1 MEFRRCMPPCTRFIA
16 REDPHSKCILCLG
29 FSHAREAV
37 YGTSNCEICDDFRLI
52 TLRSRLEDYE
62 CESSK
67 FSRRASSTNAP
78 PREIAA
84 SREAAASRRAA
95 SWGSD
100 VELEEMESEQTGLA
114 FSLPPSSERARAN
127 SPVEF
132 LPDFQFPSPKAR
144 DFVSFGLD
152 DILHTAASD
161 SEDFGPALA
170 DALPPN
176 SQEARPSAA
185 YSELVDVL
193 SRATE
198 KLALDWPDEPRE
210 SRASKLDDRFLIGAH
225 SKLERRKLP
234 FFSDLHR
241 EISSSWKQPFSSR
254 LTNAAAADFTNLVGS
269 VEQGYTAMPV
279 IEDTLA
285 SHLSPSLAPSW
296 KSRPLLPS
304 KPCRTTSALIG
315 KSYIAAGQAGMALH
329 TMAILQAYQADV
341 LKEMDEGTGLTPEAV
356 KELRRATDLALRATK
371 HTARAVG
378 RSMAASVAAERH
390 LWLNLTEIREREKT
404 FLMDAPI
411 SQSGLFGEAVSAVVD
426 KFRSAKTQSAALN
439 QFMPRRAR
447 DFSTP
452 SSSVSREQPPPR
464 REPPSG
470 GAQATRLPP
479 TTVWGAQHFSLRHP
493 EQGRRGLSFTVEGA
507 AASRPSRH
515 PISGMSSL
523 ARHYDSSVTLPSRM
537 GAFTRGIAVG
547 SPHNS
552 NRLHSSVWEKSP
564 PFRRGSPDSRK
575 PRRQGFCSTTG
586 TFLPPAERSNRG
598 STADGSRTRFLQP
611 LLPRSKEGR
620 RLEAYP
626 GSTAFESFPLQREV
640 QNADDENHHVSGSGG
655 RLVCHHRPEGCVFSH
670 PGRSQTQEIPS
681 VRLWREG
688 LPIQGSALRPGFGPE
703 DIYQMHGCCT
713 GPFEAP
719 GHPCTELSGRL
730 AHSGSLQGASE
741 SSQGYRSRPHPFSW
755 PQNERQE
762 ECAPP
767 ISTNC
772 ISRSSFGF
780 RSDAGPFG
788 SCPDTSFYS
797 MFGPLQARPS
807 CLCRYLPQAVGPYG
821 SSLPCVAPR
830 AASHEAI
837 PLVDEGAEVTPHCTS
852 YSPCQSVAQLLST
865 PVNVARPRLSPE
877 RGENGCDPPS
887 PYDHD
892 GRINDRLGR
901 GLRRKAG
908 EWRVEGRVPLLAY
921 KLPGTQ
927 GCLPGFEVFSPRS
940 RGASCHSQ
948 DGQYGGCV
956 PHKPP
961 RRFKV
966 AHPGQACAP
975 SSPLVSRQVPLFEGG
990 SRSGS
995 TEPGGRF
1002 SVETEAQAGGMDV
1015 EPSDGIPD
1023 LGSVWQSGGGPLCFS
1038 RVIPVPALVL
1048 PEFPDDS
1055 RHRCVRPP
1063 MAECQSVRVSA
1074 NKADSGSTMQSEGER
1089 CPSPSHSPI
1098 LALPDLVLGANSP
1111 LVSASLGDSDQAG
1124 LTVPASG
1131 QDLASSAGALEV
1143 VGMAHTG
1150 PRAVIDG
1157 LPAEVQETIASARA
1171 PATRK
1176 LYSSKWGVF
1185 ESWCLTRAIDPVN
1198 CPVGPVLEFLQER
1211 LTAGAAATTLRVY
1224 VAAIA
1229 ARRELDEIPL
1239 GRHRLVSAFMRGA
1252 RRLRPVRPTAVPS
1265 WDLSVV
1271 LEGLVTAPF
1280 EPLESAS
1287 DRILTLKVVLL
1298 LALTSL
1304 KRVGDLQAFSVSET
1318 CMDFA
1323 PGLVKVTLRPRPGYI
1338 PKVLSTSF
1346 RSQVVT
1352 LHSFHPPPFASS
1364 EDERLH
1370 MLCLVRALKLY
1381 VDRSKVWRKSP
1392 QLLICFG
1399 AGRRGLATSKQRI
1412 SHWVRDAISL
1422 AYEARE
1428 LPSPLSLRAHS
1439 TRGVASSQALF
1450 RGVPLEDICVA
1461 AGWSSP
1467 HTFVRF
1473 YNLDVDTAP
1482 GSQVLSV

>member
-1 MEFRRCMPPCTRFIA
+1 MLGDTAVSLLQCTEPVPATRQPSTSLSVIPSKDAEGSPSRWRVPLLPGLLDTPSQVCLPLYDTMIPLSHFLHEWERLPGVSLWVLRTIRTGYTLQFGKNPPRFDGVHLTVVNSAAKASVLQQELSSLLQKGAIEEVPQSEVEQGFFSRYFLVPKRDGGLRPILDLRRLNLSLYKGKFKMLTMRTIMSQVQEGDWFVTIDLKDAYFHIQVVHRHRRFLRFAFGGKAYQYKVLPFGLALAPRTFTKCMDAALAP
-16 REDPHSKCILCLG
+16 
-29 FSHAREAV
+29 
-37 YGTSNCEICDDFRLI
+37 FRLQGI
-52 TLRSRLEDYE
+52 RVLNYLDDWLIL
-62 CESSK
+62 
-67 FSRRASSTNAP
+67 AH
-78 PREIAA
+78 
-84 SREAAASRRAA
+84 SRELVSRHRDIVLGHIHSLGLRMNAKKSVLLPSQRTVFLGVRLDSVQMQARLAPARIPVFTACLARFKLGHHVSVGTCRRLLGLMAAASP
-95 SWGSD
+95 
-100 VELEEMESEQTGLA
+100 VLPLGL
-114 FSLPPSSERARAN
+114 LHMRP
-127 SPVEF
+127 F
-132 LPDFQFPSPKAR
+132 L
-144 DFVSFGLD
+144 
-152 DILHTAASD
+152 
-161 SEDFGPALA
+161 
-170 DALPPN
+170 
-176 SQEARPSAA
+176 
-185 YSELVDVL
+185 
-193 SRATE
+193 
-198 KLALDWPDEPRE
+198 W
-210 SRASKLDDRFLIGAH
+210 
-225 SKLERRKLP
+225 
-234 FFSDLHR
+234 
-241 EISSSWKQPFSSR
+241 W
-254 LTNAAAADFTNLVGS
+254 
-269 VEQGYTAMPV
+269 M
-279 IEDTLA
+279 
-285 SHLSPSLAPSW
+285 
-296 KSRPLLPS
+296 
-304 KPCRTTSALIG
+304 
-315 KSYIAAGQAGMALH
+315 
-329 TMAILQAYQADV
+329 
-341 LKEMDEGTGLTPEAV
+341 
-356 KELRRATDLALRATK
+356 KELRLHPT
-371 HTARAVG
+371 V
-378 RSMAASVAAERH
+378 
-390 LWLNLTEIREREKT
+390 
-404 FLMDAPI
+404 P
-411 SQSGLFGEAVSAVVD
+411 
-426 KFRSAKTQSAALN
+426 
-439 QFMPRRAR
+439 
-447 DFSTP
+447 
-452 SSSVSREQPPPR
+452 
-464 REPPSG
+464 
-470 GAQATRLPP
+470 ATRLVRVSRSCCRHLLMWRDP
-479 TTVWGAQHFSLRHP
+479 VFLR
-493 EQGRRGLSFTVEGA
+493 
-507 AASRPSRH
+507 
-515 PISGMSSL
+515 SG
-523 ARHYDSSVTLPSRM
+523 VRM
-537 GAFTRGIAVG
+537 GAI
-547 SPHNS
+547 H
-552 NRLHSSVWEKSP
+552 
-564 PFRRGSPDSRK
+564 
-575 PRRQGFCSTTG
+575 RQ
-586 TFLPPAERSNRG
+586 
-598 STADGSRTRFLQP
+598 
-611 LLPRSKEGR
+611 
-620 RLEAYP
+620 
-626 GSTAFESFPLQREV
+626 
-640 QNADDENHHVSGSGG
+640 
-655 RLVCHHRPEGCVFSH
+655 
-670 PGRSQTQEIPS
+670 
-681 VRLWREG
+681 
-688 LPIQGSALRPGFGPE
+688 
-703 DIYQMHGCCT
+703 
-713 GPFEAP
+713 
-719 GHPCTELSGRL
+719 
-730 AHSGSLQGASE
+730 
-741 SSQGYRSRPHPFSW
+741 
-755 PQNERQE
+755 
-762 ECAPP
+762 
-767 ISTNC
+767 
-772 ISRSSFGF
+772 
-780 RSDAGPFG
+780 
-788 SCPDTSFYS
+788 
-797 MFGPLQARPS
+797 
-807 CLCRYLPQAVGPYG
+807 
-821 SSLPCVAPR
+821 
-830 AASHEAI
+830 
-837 PLVDEGAEVTPHCTS
+837 
-852 YSPCQSVAQLLST
+852 
-865 PVNVARPRLSPE
+865 
-877 RGENGCDPPS
+877 

-966 AHPGQACAP
+966 AHPGQVCAP
-975 SSPLVSRQVPLFEGG
+975 SSPLVPRQVPLFEGG

-1023 LGSVWQSGGGPLCFS
+1023 LGSVWQGGGGPLCFS

-1063 MAECQSVRVSA
+1063 MAECQSVCVSA

-1131 QDLASSAGALEV
+1131 QDLASSTGALEV

-1265 WDLSVV
+1265 WDLSVI

-1370 MLCLVRALKLY
+1370 MLCPVRALKLY

>member
-1 MEFRRCMPPCTRFIA
+1 MLTMRTIMSQVQEGDWFVTIDLKDAYFHIQVVHRHRRFLRFAFGGKAYQYKVLPFGLALAPRTFTKCMDAALAPLRLQGI
-16 REDPHSKCILCLG
+16 RVLNYLDDWLILA
-29 FSHAREAV
+29 H
-37 YGTSNCEICDDFRLI
+37 
-52 TLRSRLEDYE
+52 
-62 CESSK
+62 
-67 FSRRASSTNAP
+67 
-78 PREIAA
+78 
-84 SREAAASRRAA
+84 SRELVSRHRDIVLGHIH
-95 SWGSD
+95 S
-100 VELEEMESEQTGLA
+100 LGL
-114 FSLPPSSERARAN
+114 RM
-127 SPVEF
+127 
-132 LPDFQFPSPKAR
+132 
-144 DFVSFGLD
+144 
-152 DILHTAASD
+152 
-161 SEDFGPALA
+161 
-170 DALPPN
+170 
-176 SQEARPSAA
+176 
-185 YSELVDVL
+185 
-193 SRATE
+193 
-198 KLALDWPDEPRE
+198 
-210 SRASKLDDRFLIGAH
+210 
-225 SKLERRKLP
+225 
-234 FFSDLHR
+234 
-241 EISSSWKQPFSSR
+241 
-254 LTNAAAADFTNLVGS
+254 NAKKS
-269 VEQGYTAMPV
+269 V
-279 IEDTLA
+279 
-285 SHLSPSLAPSW
+285 
-296 KSRPLLPS
+296 LLPS
-304 KPCRTTSALIG
+304 QRTVFLGVRLDSVQM
-315 KSYIAAGQAGMALH
+315 QA
-329 TMAILQAYQADV
+329 
-341 LKEMDEGTGLTPEAV
+341 
-356 KELRRATDLALRATK
+356 RLAPARIPVF
-371 HTARAVG
+371 TAC
-378 RSMAASVAAERH
+378 
-390 LWLNLTEIREREKT
+390 
-404 FLMDAPI
+404 
-411 SQSGLFGEAVSAVVD
+411 
-426 KFRSAKTQSAALN
+426 
-439 QFMPRRAR
+439 
-447 DFSTP
+447 
-452 SSSVSREQPPPR
+452 
-464 REPPSG
+464 
-470 GAQATRLPP
+470 
-479 TTVWGAQHFSLRHP
+479 
-493 EQGRRGLSFTVEGA
+493 
-507 AASRPSRH
+507 
-515 PISGMSSL
+515 L
-523 ARHYDSSVTLPSRM
+523 ARFKL
-537 GAFTRGIAVG
+537 G
-547 SPHNS
+547 
-552 NRLHSSVWEKSP
+552 
-564 PFRRGSPDSRK
+564 
-575 PRRQGFCSTTG
+575 
-586 TFLPPAERSNRG
+586 
-598 STADGSRTRFLQP
+598 
-611 LLPRSKEGR
+611 
-620 RLEAYP
+620 
-626 GSTAFESFPLQREV
+626 
-640 QNADDENHHVSGSGG
+640 HHVSVGTCR
-655 RLVCHHRPEGCVFSH
+655 RL
-670 PGRSQTQEIPS
+670 
-681 VRLWREG
+681 LG
-688 LPIQGSALRPGFGPE
+688 L
-703 DIYQMHGCCT
+703 
-713 GPFEAP
+713 
-719 GHPCTELSGRL
+719 
-730 AHSGSLQGASE
+730 
-741 SSQGYRSRPHPFSW
+741 
-755 PQNERQE
+755 
-762 ECAPP
+762 
-767 ISTNC
+767 
-772 ISRSSFGF
+772 
-780 RSDAGPFG
+780 
-788 SCPDTSFYS
+788 
-797 MFGPLQARPS
+797 
-807 CLCRYLPQAVGPYG
+807 YG

-837 PLVDEGAEVTPHCTS
+837 PFVDEGAEVTPHCTS

-966 AHPGQACAP
+966 THPGQACAP

-1002 SVETEAQAGGMDV
+1002 PVETEAQAGGMDV

-1055 RHRCVRPP
+1055 RHRYVRPP

-1089 CPSPSHSPI
+1089 CPSPSHNPI

-1143 VGMAHTG
+1143 VGMAHSG

-1185 ESWCLTRAIDPVN
+1185 ESWCLTRAINPVN

-1280 EPLESAS
+1280 EHLESAS

-1370 MLCLVRALKLY
+1370 MLCPVRALKLY

-1461 AGWSSP
+1461 AGWSSLS
-1467 HTFVRF
+1467 TFVRF